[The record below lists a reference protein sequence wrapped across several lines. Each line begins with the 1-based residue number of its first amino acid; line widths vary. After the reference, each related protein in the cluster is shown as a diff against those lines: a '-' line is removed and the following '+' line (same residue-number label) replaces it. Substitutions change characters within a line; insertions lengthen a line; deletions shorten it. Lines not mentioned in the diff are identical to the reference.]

1 MNLLLDT
8 HTLLWILTDDKKL
21 SKTVKELFLSEEN
34 EIYISVASIWEIAI
48 KVSIGRLNLSE
59 PLKEFVQNH
68 IKGNDIKILAV
79 DAEDTYPIETL
90 PFHHK
95 DPFDR
100 LIIAQSMTR
109 NYPILSADVEFDAY
123 PIKRIWS

>member
-8 HTLLWILTDDKKL
+8 HTLLWILTDDKRL
-21 SKTVKELFLSEEN
+21 SKTARQLFLSEN
-34 EIYISVASIWEIAI
+34 NDIYLSVASIWEMAI

-59 PLKEFVQNH
+59 PLQEFTHNH
-68 IKGNDIKILAV
+68 VKGNDIKILAV
-79 DAEDTYPIETL
+79 EAEDTYPIETL

-100 LIIAQSMTR
+100 LIIAQSMIR
-109 NYPILSADVEFDAY
+109 NYPILSADAEFDPY
-123 PIKRIWS
+123 PIKRIW

>member
-8 HTLLWILTDDKKL
+8 HTLLWILTDNKNL
-21 SKTVKELFLSEEN
+21 SKKVRRLFLSEDN
-34 EIYISVASIWEIAI
+34 EIYLSVASIWEMAI

-59 PLKEFVQNH
+59 PVKEFVQNQV
-68 IKGNDIKILAV
+68 KGNDIKILAV
-79 DAEDTYPIETL
+79 EAEDIYPIETL
-90 PFHHK
+90 PFHHR

-123 PIKRIWS
+123 PIKRIW